1 MASEMLLER
10 PLEMVLERS
19 MELTIEM
26 IIERLTEML
35 MEMVFMRYYR
45 FLKIIQFARISCL
58 FLLHTREVLRGMLY
72 RRFWCGPP
80 AIFPLLFS

>member
-26 IIERLTEML
+26 IIERLTEM
-35 MEMVFMRYYR
+35 VFMRYYR

-58 FLLHTREVLRGMLY
+58 FLLHTREVLRGLLY